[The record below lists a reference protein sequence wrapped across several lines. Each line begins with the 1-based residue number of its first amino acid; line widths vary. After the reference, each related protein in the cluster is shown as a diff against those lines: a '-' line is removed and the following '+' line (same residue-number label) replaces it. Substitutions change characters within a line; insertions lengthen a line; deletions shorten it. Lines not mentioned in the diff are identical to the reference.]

1 MRHVTIRLLGPPQIE
16 VDGGVRPL
24 PGWKPWGLL
33 AYLVLA
39 DRPPSRPELA
49 ELLWPSADDPAAA
62 LRWALHQVRRA
73 LGDAVRIADRS
84 GRLVVDRSGASIDV
98 LELLAG
104 GLDPGQV
111 EDLARGEL
119 LEGTHFAD
127 SPSFDLWLG
136 MERARVGSA
145 LRSTLRWA
153 ATLSLAEDPDRAL
166 RLVERLL
173 ASDPFDDAAHELA
186 IEIQVARGDRRAARA
201 HLDRVARLYRVE
213 LGTDPPERL
222 HRPLD
227 RIEPDGENP
236 LVDRRTSARA
246 TLALARARL
255 TTGDYDAAITS
266 ARRASLDAAVV
277 GDGLL
282 EAESLL
288 VLAEALIHGRRGSD
302 REAVG
307 LLDRALRLAMT
318 AGALELAADIERES
332 GYVSFLAADYGA
344 AEVALHRSLALAERS
359 GDAGRMGRAL
369 TILAACRSDEAAL
382 DEAEV
387 LLGRATDSLGASGDR
402 RWLAY
407 ALAYL
412 ARIHIARGRSAEA
425 AATAER
431 AIDGARESGWHALV
445 PFPLTFQGEAA
456 LMAGDPSG
464 ARAIFGEAL
473 TMAQAMD
480 DPCWEALS
488 LRGLAMTET
497 AEGRPDEGRRLLG
510 RALESCRRYTDTY
523 RWAEIVILTELV
535 EAERGTVPEHREAA
549 RRLAGDAGLTGLVER
564 IDVASARQTR
574 GQTPHP

>member
-1 MRHVTIRLLGPPQIE
+1 MSRTSIRLLGPPRIE
-16 VDGGVRPL
+16 VDGGVRVL

-39 DRPPSRPELA
+39 DRPPTRSELA
-49 ELLWPSADDPAAA
+49 ELLWPTADDPAAA
-62 LRWALHQVRRA
+62 LRWALHQARRA
-73 LGDAVRIADRS
+73 LGDAVAIVGRD
-84 GRLVVDRSGASIDV
+84 GRLAFDAAAASIDV
-98 LELLAG
+98 LELLEG
-104 GLDPGQV
+104 DLDPEQV
-111 EDLARGEL
+111 EDLVRGDL

-136 MERARVGSA
+136 MERARIGSA
-145 LRSTLRWA
+145 TRSTLRWA
-153 ATLSLAEDPDRAL
+153 ATLSLADDADRAL

-173 ASDPFDDAAHELA
+173 TSDPFDDAAHELA

-213 LGTDPPERL
+213 LGTDPPARL
-222 HRPLD
+222 HRPLE
-227 RIEPDGENP
+227 RVEPDGENP

-246 TLALARARL
+246 TLTLARARL
-255 TTGDYDAAITS
+255 TTGDYDAAIAS
-266 ARRASLDAAVV
+266 SRRASTDAAVV
-277 GDGLL
+277 GDAIL

-288 VLAEALIHGRRGSD
+288 VLAEGLIHGRRGSD

-307 LLDRALRLAMT
+307 LLDRALRLAM
-318 AGALELAADIERES
+318 GAEAFDLAADIERES
-332 GYVSFLAADYGA
+332 GYVSFLAGDYGA

-382 DEAEV
+382 DEAEG
-387 LLGRATDSLGASGDR
+387 LLGRAIGNLEANGDR

-407 ALAYL
+407 ARSYL
-412 ARIHIARGRSAEA
+412 ARVHLARGRSVDA
-425 AATAER
+425 AATAQE
-431 AIDGARESGWHALV
+431 AIEGARESGWHALV
-445 PFPLTFQGEAA
+445 PFPLTFRGEAA
-456 LMAGDPSG
+456 LMAGDPAG
-464 ARAIFGEAL
+464 ARTIFGEAL

-488 LRGLAMTET
+488 LRGLARIET
-497 AEGRPDEGRRLLG
+497 AEGRAEEGRDLLG
-510 RALESCRRYTDTY
+510 HALDSCRRYPDTY

-535 EAERGTVPEHREAA
+535 EAERGSDPEHREAA
-549 RRLAGDAGLTGLVER
+549 RRLAGAAGLTGLVER

-574 GQTPHP
+574 GQTPRP